1 MACVR
6 DNWRLCDRVGAYYA
20 APAPARELNDDD
32 RDGLERRSGG
42 EEATGERSPRTAGSG
57 PKPWAAARI
66 ADAEWRS
73 AAACRSADPELFFP
87 ISASGP
93 AREQAAEAKAICAIC
108 RVGRE
113 CLTFA
118 LRTGQLHGIWGG
130 TTEDERAAARRR
142 TASEQ
147 AATKEPRPA

>member
-1 MACVR
+1 MRGV
-6 DNWRLCDRVGAYYA
+6 
-20 APAPARELNDDD
+20 P
-32 RDGLERRSGG
+32 ERR
-42 EEATGERSPRTAGSG
+42 PRAE
-57 PKPWAAARI
+57 KPWATTRI
-66 ADAEWRS
+66 AHGEWRS

-108 RVGRE
+108 RVRRE

-130 TTEDERAAARRR
+130 TTEDERAAASRM
-142 TASEQ
+142 TPAS
-147 AATKEPRPA
+147 RL

>member
-1 MACVR
+1 MRGV
-6 DNWRLCDRVGAYYA
+6 
-20 APAPARELNDDD
+20 P
-32 RDGLERRSGG
+32 ERRQRA
-42 EEATGERSPRTAGSG
+42 E
-57 PKPWAAARI
+57 KPWATARI
-66 ADAEWRS
+66 AHTEWRS

-108 RVGRE
+108 RVRRE

-118 LRTGQLHGIWGG
+118 LRTGQHHGIWGG
-130 TTEDERAAARRR
+130 TTEDERAASRRR

-147 AATKEPRPA
+147 AVTKEPRPA

>member
-1 MACVR
+1 MRGV
-6 DNWRLCDRVGAYYA
+6 
-20 APAPARELNDDD
+20 P
-32 RDGLERRSGG
+32 ERRQRA
-42 EEATGERSPRTAGSG
+42 E
-57 PKPWAAARI
+57 KPWATARI
-66 ADAEWRS
+66 AHAEWRS

-108 RVGRE
+108 RVRRE

-142 TASEQ
+142 TAGEQ
-147 AATKEPRPA
+147 AVTKEPRPA